1 MTGFFVFNQSL
12 RRHAGLSQ
20 PMDEDDALNDALDD
34 IVRAVALK
42 CKEAY
47 FTDQRRLGS
56 TSRNPVADI
65 PANYRIR

>member
-1 MTGFFVFNQSL
+1 
-12 RRHAGLSQ
+12 
-20 PMDEDDALNDALDD
+20 MDEDDALNDALDD
-34 IVRAVALK
+34 IARAVALK